1 MIAREELQYL
11 ETRAI
16 VWQLMITVLKL
27 GHRQRLPDRPFG
39 PNLEMYF
46 VYGAALILIWQRRP
60 VRATTISRH
69 LEIPRETTRRHL
81 TQLTKLGLLQKDDGT
96 FSAGTRSRDTR
107 GVERGIKA
115 IQEAAAKLL

>member
-16 VWQLMITVLKL
+16 VWQLIITVLKL
-27 GHRQRLPDRPFG
+27 GHQQRLPNRPFG

-46 VYGAALILIWQRRP
+46 VYGAALILIWQHRP

-81 TQLTKLGLLQKDDGT
+81 TQLTQLGLLQKGNGT
-96 FSAGTRSRDTR
+96 FSAGRRSREHR
-107 GVERGIKA
+107 GIEAGIKA